1 MDFVNNRTA
10 SENDEKKQ
18 LRHLVE
24 AAEIDFDDDESFTE
38 SDVEATK
45 RLLCKFAPNTI
56 DYFVTSKFGMAQPE
70 RINDDI
76 IKIHLRGGNGG
87 NLILNIDKDGNLSPL
102 PMDVGDDASRDS
114 E

>member
-1 MDFVNNRTA
+1 MST
-10 SENDEKKQ
+10 DEKKQ
-18 LRHLVE
+18 LRHFVE
-24 AAEIDFDDDESFTE
+24 AAAIYFDDDESFTE

-45 RLLCKFAPNTI
+45 LLCKFAPKTI
-56 DYFVTSKFGMAQPE
+56 DFFVTSKFGMAQPE

-87 NLILNIDKDGNLSPL
+87 NLILKIDKDGNLFPL
-102 PMDVGDDASRDS
+102 PMDVGDDAFRDS